1 MTSLSVVVITLNEE
15 KNIREAL
22 NSASFADEVVVLDSF
37 STDGTPEICRG
48 FTDKVFQEEWRGFSG
63 QKQRAVDLAENDWV
77 FILDADERITPGLAE
92 EIKRLM
98 EAGPDRPGYFC
109 PRRNHFMGREIRHG
123 GWYPDYSVRLFDR
136 RRGRFKERA
145 VHEAVK
151 LDGEAGYLKNP
162 MLHFTYDSVSDYLR
176 RMDKYSALAAEELRK
191 GGRKAGIAD
200 LFLRPHG
207 TFLKMFFLKRGFL
220 DGIYGFLL
228 AGLYSFYVF
237 SKYAKLLEMQLKD
250 KK

>member
-1 MTSLSVVVITLNEE
+1 MTALSVVVITLNEE
-15 KNIREAL
+15 KNIGEAL
-22 NSASFADEVVVLDSF
+22 ESASFADEVVVLDSF
-37 STDGTPEICRG
+37 STDGTPEICKG
-48 FTDKVFQEEWRGFSG
+48 FTDKVYQEEWRGFSG
-63 QKQRAVDLAENDWV
+63 QKQRAVDLAGNDWV
-77 FILDADERITPGLAE
+77 FVLDADERITPGLAE

-98 EAGPDRPGYFC
+98 EAGPDRAGYYC

-145 VHEAVK
+145 VHEAVR
-151 LDGEAGYLKNP
+151 LDGEAGYLKTP

-176 RMDKYSALAAEELRK
+176 RMDKYSTLAAEELRK
-191 GGRKAGIAD
+191 DGRKATIAD
-200 LFLRPHG
+200 LLLRPQG

-220 DGIYGFLL
+220 DGIYWFLL

>member
-1 MTSLSVVVITLNEE
+1 MTALSVVVITLDEE

-22 NSASFADEVVVLDSF
+22 SSASFADEVVVLDSF
-37 STDGTPEICRG
+37 STDGTLEVCRG

-63 QKQRAVDLAENDWV
+63 QKQRAVELAENDWV
-77 FILDADERITPGLAE
+77 LVLDADERITPGLAR
-92 EIKRLM
+92 EIKGLM
-98 EAGPDRPGYFC
+98 DAGPDKPGYYC
-109 PRRNHFMGREIRHG
+109 PRKNHFMGSEIKHG

-145 VHEAVK
+145 VHEAVM

-162 MLHFTYDSVSDYLR
+162 MLHFTYDGVSDYLR

-191 GGRKAGIAD
+191 SGRKATVAD
-200 LFLRPHG
+200 MLFRPHG
-207 TFLKMFFLKRGFL
+207 TFFKMFFLKRGFL

-237 SKYAKLLEMQLKD
+237 SKYAKLLEIELKD